1 MGSSAPPRVVLGLV
15 QDVFFIPQIESV
27 ARQLGYEMAWLAP
40 GEDVVA
46 RMVALQPGLFVV
58 DIADA
63 GTHWDEHIARAKAS
77 AATRRVPVVAFG
89 SHVDTATMARARQAG
104 ADEVLARSRFVQIL
118 PELLEKHARVM
129 RAEDWELLETQ
140 CAGPLPE
147 AARRGLEEF
156 NRGEYFEC
164 HETLEHLWI
173 VTPPPVRDLYRAV
186 LQVAVAYHHITR
198 GNLPGALKV
207 FDRSKQW
214 FHRLPDRCQGVDLAQ
229 LRADADRV
237 EAEVRRALSEGR
249 GEIDG
254 ALLRPVAYDRAA

>member
-1 MGSSAPPRVVLGLV
+1 MPVVLGLV
-15 QDVFFIPQIESV
+15 QDVFFVPQIESV
-27 ARQLGYEMAWLAP
+27 ARQLGFRVEWLAP
-40 GEDVVA
+40 DEDVVA
-46 RMVALQPGLFVV
+46 RIVALQPGLLVV

-63 GTHWDEHIARAKAS
+63 ATGWAEHIARAKGN

-104 ADEVLARSRFVQIL
+104 ADQVLARSRFVQVL
-118 PELLEKHARVM
+118 PELLGKHARVM
-129 RAEDWELLETQ
+129 RAEDWESLETQ

-164 HETLEHLWI
+164 HETLEGLWN
-173 VTPPPVRDLYRAV
+173 VAPPPVRDLYRAV
-186 LQVAVAYHHITR
+186 LQVAVAYHHIAR

-207 FDRSKQW
+207 LDRSKQW
-214 FHRLPDRCQGVDLAQ
+214 FHRLPDRCQGIDLAG

-237 EAEVRRALSEGR
+237 EAEARRALAEGR
-249 GEIDG
+249 GEIDR